1 MAQTKQMEEKGK
13 RTRELILESG
23 LKLWPDVTPSTIAA
37 DLGVTH
43 ATVLYHFSDV
53 KNAVAQYALD
63 TDCSKVVVQML
74 ASNHPLVKNMK
85 GEERLRHF
93 ARVARS

>member
-1 MAQTKQMEEKGK
+1 MATTNKSKEQGK
-13 RTRELILESG
+13 NTRELILESG